1 MKEVTKRWMISILGV
16 IVASFS
22 IVMSIKAN
30 FGLNAYNGLL
40 GNLAQATGWT
50 MGVFSW
56 TSGFIFILFNMIVSK
71 KKKFNWSALIVS
83 LMFGS
88 FIDFFYVL
96 LAGDVS
102 YESFALRLV
111 VFLSMIVSAGMG
123 ISLLIFSGIISPV
136 EEYQFAVKKLFKTSI
151 ATAKVYSDISF
162 LVAAVAVSLLSHNGL
177 GLINIGTIVVT
188 LTTGRI
194 IGISLE
200 LLNRRKPVSLLE
212 A

>member
-1 MKEVTKRWMISILGV
+1 MKELTKKWMISMLGV
-16 IVASFS
+16 IVACFS

-40 GNLAQATGWT
+40 GNLSEATGLT
-50 MGVFSW
+50 MGIFSW
-56 TSGFIFILFNMIVSK
+56 TTGFIFILFNMIVSK
-71 KKKFNWSALIVS
+71 KKKFNWSALLVS
-83 LMFGS
+83 FMFGS

-96 LAGDVS
+96 LAGDVA
-102 YESFALRLV
+102 YESFTLRLV
-111 VFLSMIVSAGMG
+111 VFLSMIVTAGMG

-151 ATAKVYSDISF
+151 ATAKVYSDMSF
-162 LVAAVAVSLLSHNGL
+162 LVAAVAVSLLTQNGL

-194 IGISLE
+194 IGMTLD
-200 LLNRRKPVSLLE
+200 LLNNKKRLQVR

>member
-1 MKEVTKRWMISILGV
+1 MKELTKQWIISILGV

-40 GNLAQATGWT
+40 GNLAEATGWT
-50 MGVFSW
+50 MGIFSW
-56 TSGFIFILFNMIVSK
+56 TTGFIFILFNMIVSK

-96 LAGDVS
+96 LAGDVTYQS
-102 YESFALRLV
+102 IVLRLT
-111 VFLSMIVSAGMG
+111 VFLSMIVLAGMG

-136 EEYQFAVKKLFKTSI
+136 EEYQFAIKKLFKTSI
-151 ATAKVYSDISF
+151 ATAKVYSDLSF
-162 LVAAVAVSLLSHNGL
+162 LVAAVAVSLLTHNGL
-177 GLINIGTIVVT
+177 GLINVGTIVVT

-194 IGISLE
+194 IGMTLD
-200 LLNRRKPVSLLE
+200 LLNNKKRLQVR